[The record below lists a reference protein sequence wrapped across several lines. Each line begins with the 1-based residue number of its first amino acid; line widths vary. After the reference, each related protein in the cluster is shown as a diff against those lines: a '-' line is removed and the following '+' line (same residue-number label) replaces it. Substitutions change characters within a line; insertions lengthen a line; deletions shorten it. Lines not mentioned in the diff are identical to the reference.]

1 MSVDEAGRGC
11 LAGPV
16 ALGLVS
22 FGRESLERIRSG
34 AVLRGI
40 RDSKKL
46 PEAIRKRLA
55 SEIKELCSF
64 WKVVFV
70 SPKTI
75 DRININQ
82 AIFYGINR
90 GLPKDAK
97 QRAYLFVDG
106 NYKLALRTP
115 ILGYTS
121 IPKGDDIVPSISA
134 ASILAKTHRDAWME
148 EMDRK
153 YPGYGFSKHKGYGT
167 SFHRE
172 KLIQLGASP
181 IHRLSFLR
189 NLRSWESEELPFP
202 NLAD

>member
-1 MSVDEAGRGC
+1 M
-11 LAGPV
+11 
-16 ALGLVS
+16 
-22 FGRESLERIRSG
+22 
-34 AVLRGI
+34 
-40 RDSKKL
+40 
-46 PEAIRKRLA
+46 
-55 SEIKELCSF
+55 
-64 WKVVFV
+64 
-70 SPKTI
+70 
-75 DRININQ
+75 
-82 AIFYGINR
+82 
-90 GLPKDAK
+90 
-97 QRAYLFVDG
+97 DG